1 MKLYRGDCVE
11 VMAKLEPE
19 SVDAVVCDPPYSL
32 EFMGRGWDKHE
43 TPLHFQQWCQTWAEG
58 AMRVLKPGGHLLAFG
73 GTRTYHRLTSGIE
86 DAGFEIRDSVRWIHA
101 GNKFCQCAEWMIDGD
116 DSVRGVRDTVSGLPE
131 DATQS
136 EESDVFVPLQRDE
149 ARQGVGAA
157 RPQGSGCLDGQE
169 PSQFPR
175 EDERFPQSSVAGRH
189 DPETT
194 EGQLQGSEVRPVSG
208 GVLADG
214 AEGRVHHGAPV
225 GDGSMGGAL
234 VESGGSSASLQS
246 HSGRQPERES
256 GTVADE
262 RGSQTVGGW
271 PLCRRCSK
279 PLFPP
284 DGGGLAWGYGSG
296 FPKSQNVSKM
306 IDKMAGKE
314 REVVGPKMAPS
325 GVLSSSLHKERAN
338 RKGGLLGETVAGGDR
353 SADVVTAPAT
363 PEAEQ
368 WEGWGTALG
377 PSHEPIVVARKPLI
391 GTVAKNVLT
400 HGTGAINIDGCRIS
414 GIKDVPASP
423 RRAEQGPAYGDL
435 SADPGTG
442 SGWDPHTGRWPKN
455 TILSHH
461 EDCVEVGTRKLKV
474 VGATAHKMEHS
485 TEGIAHSSL
494 PHEHAG
500 FRDDDGTE
508 TIPAYQCVE
517 GCPVAEL
524 DAQSGSTKDGVAGGS
539 SSHGF
544 RKDHVGGEP
553 TTYRPVAEGYGGAGG
568 ASRFFYQAK
577 SSKKDRNY
585 GMPEGEK
592 NSHPTVKPIK
602 LMQYLV
608 RLVTQPGGTVLDPFA
623 GSGTCGIAAIREGF
637 DYIGIEQDPEYAVL
651 AATRIKFAM
660 HEKKQ
665 EGTL

>member
-1 MKLYRGDCVE
+1 
-11 VMAKLEPE
+11 
-19 SVDAVVCDPPYSL
+19 
-32 EFMGRGWDKHE
+32 
-43 TPLHFQQWCQTWAEG
+43 
-58 AMRVLKPGGHLLAFG
+58 
-73 GTRTYHRLTSGIE
+73 
-86 DAGFEIRDSVRWIHA
+86 
-101 GNKFCQCAEWMIDGD
+101 
-116 DSVRGVRDTVSGLPE
+116 
-131 DATQS
+131 
-136 EESDVFVPLQRDE
+136 
-149 ARQGVGAA
+149 
-157 RPQGSGCLDGQE
+157 
-169 PSQFPR
+169 
-175 EDERFPQSSVAGRH
+175 
-189 DPETT
+189 
-194 EGQLQGSEVRPVSG
+194 
-208 GVLADG
+208 
-214 AEGRVHHGAPV
+214 
-225 GDGSMGGAL
+225 
-234 VESGGSSASLQS
+234 
-246 HSGRQPERES
+246 
-256 GTVADE
+256 
-262 RGSQTVGGW
+262 
-271 PLCRRCSK
+271 
-279 PLFPP
+279 
-284 DGGGLAWGYGSG
+284 
-296 FPKSQNVSKM
+296 M
-306 IDKMAGKE
+306 IDKMAGAGRVIVRE
-314 REVVGPKMAPS
+314 RSYEMTDGGGYSGNLNTSKPRSESSEISLPS
-325 GVLSSSLHKERAN
+325 
-338 RKGGLLGETVAGGDR
+338 
-353 SADVVTAPAT
+353 T

-368 WEGWGTALG
+368 WDGWGTALG

-391 GTVAKNVLT
+391 GTVVKNVLT

-524 DAQSGSTKDGVAGGS
+524 DAQSGNVKGFATQTDRKPWRGHGASPDVYGVGV
-539 SSHGF
+539 GF
-544 RKDHVGGEP
+544 IEP
-553 TTYRPVAEGYGGAGG
+553 GLREGYNDSGG

-577 SSKKDRNY
+577 SSKRDRNY

-592 NSHPTVKPIK
+592 NAHPTVKPIK

-660 HEKKQ
+660 NEKKQ